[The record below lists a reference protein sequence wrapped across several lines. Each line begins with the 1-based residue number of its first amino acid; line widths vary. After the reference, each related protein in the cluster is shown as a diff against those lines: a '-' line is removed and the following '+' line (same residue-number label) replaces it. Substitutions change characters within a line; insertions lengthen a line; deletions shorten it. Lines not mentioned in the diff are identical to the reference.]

1 MVSNGARAKGYKPK
15 MASRV
20 GEERLM
26 LHFDYS
32 WDLSPNGIILDNELN
47 VDKLGWKG
55 GDYFQ
60 LVNIDGRCYLKKVD
74 PLVKFLKD
82 GENGQVD

>member
-1 MVSNGARAKGYKPK
+1 MLYIDYNWDCSPDGIKLD
-15 MASRV
+15 
-20 GEERLM
+20 EE
-26 LHFDYS
+26 F
-32 WDLSPNGIILDNELN
+32 N

-74 PLVKFLKD
+74 SVVKFIKD
-82 GENGQVD
+82 GEKNVQAE